1 MSIEESVHAYLKHK
15 IFIQIAV
22 YTSEGRIY
30 RDQHAAALEKL
41 WVESF
46 KKLATDLDAGAG
58 KINDDVEAEY
68 ALRKLEPPCELVE
81 EFLDILT
88 KKAKDSMDKASP
100 QKILDIGESL
110 LRDIEALE
118 QESRDKQN

>member
-15 IFIQIAV
+15 IFVQIAA

-30 RDQHAAALEKL
+30 RNQHAAALEKL

-46 KKLATDLDAGAG
+46 QKFAIELDAGAR
-58 KINDDVEAEY
+58 KITDDIEADY
-68 ALRKLEPPCELVE
+68 ALRKQEPPYELVE
-81 EFLDILT
+81 EFLAMLT
-88 KKAKDSMDKASP
+88 KKAKDSMDRASP
-100 QKILDIGESL
+100 EKILDIEDSL
-110 LRDIEALE
+110 LRDIEMLE